1 MLPVVIYNIHP
12 EEYVLL
18 MDQLQES
25 AKESRVEFRIEI
37 NTAEVRDARDAVE
50 SGGHIMLLIL
60 GIDNLAEDK
69 ERYGL
74 KLGRL
79 AMSRNRDSYAVFIAR
94 NRRNVEDVLCLCMR
108 PAGVMAVPLDKRR
121 IAAVFSQILTDYHR
135 LDSPQSPD
143 GGKYIVC
150 RVGGALYRLNVDE
163 IVFVQALDKKI
174 DICTAAQSIQ
184 VYKTMSDME
193 KALGDGFIRC
203 HRSYLIN
210 RMRIAQVDTARMIV
224 VMQDGAELPLSR
236 SCRDAVVKAFGERE
250 GAVWN

>member
-1 MLPVVIYNIHP
+1 MLLVVIYNIHP

-25 AKESRVEFRIEI
+25 AEKIRVKFRIEV
-37 NTAEVRDARDAVE
+37 NTAEARDAQNAME
-50 SGGHIMLLIL
+50 SGGQIMPLIL

-79 AMSRNRDSYAVFIAR
+79 AMSRNRDSHAVFIAR
-94 NRRNVEDVLCLCMR
+94 NRRNAEDVLCLCMR

-121 IAAVFSQILTDYHR
+121 IAAVFRQILTDYHR
-135 LDSPQSPD
+135 LDSQQSP
-143 GGKYIVC
+143 GEEKYTVR
-150 RVGGALYRLNVDE
+150 RVGGTLHRLNMDE
-163 IVFVQALDKKI
+163 IVFVQALDKNI

-184 VYKTMSDME
+184 TYKTMSDIE
-193 KALGDGFIRC
+193 KAPGEGFIRC

-210 RMRIAQVDTARMIV
+210 RMRIERADTVHMIV
-224 VMQDGAELPLSR
+224 TMQDGAEIPLSR
-236 SCRDAVVKAFGERE
+236 SYRDAVVKAFMERE
-250 GAVWN
+250 DAVWN